1 MAAGVPQVEL
11 IRRTDPIF
19 YIIEDRW
26 SDVSSVYEGMTPGF
40 ATPTSEAKWLIKR
53 QTFDGSK
60 IVTEFANLGKWNNI
74 WDNRASYFGPP
85 GGTPF
90 PYNSVSISGS
100 VTGVFTPQGLSIAG
114 KMTPVTLNSATWTA
128 LPATPLTNRN
138 AIRIQNQSA
147 IEIKTQYDNT
157 TVGYVGI
164 IVSANG
170 SDAYDIKEN
179 IVIYAKSANGTPT
192 VMVEE
197 LS

>member
-1 MAAGVPQVEL
+1 MSCNTVKSFP
-11 IRRTDPIF
+11 
-19 YIIEDRW
+19 
-26 SDVSSVYEGMTPGF
+26 
-40 ATPTSEAKWLIKR
+40 K
-53 QTFDGSK
+53 
-60 IVTEFANLGKWNNI
+60 
-74 WDNRASYFGPP
+74 ASF
-85 GGTPF
+85 
-90 PYNSVSISGS
+90 SGS
-100 VTGVFTPQGLSIAG
+100 VTGTFTPQGLNIAG
-114 KMTPVTLNSATWTA
+114 KMTPVTLNAITWTA

-147 IEIKTQYDNT
+147 TEIKTQYDNT